1 MLALEVGEAEMLNV
15 ATMEDFE
22 KLHPGRVSEIREW
35 FRTYKTLDGK
45 PENKFTED
53 GRVYTRDETL
63 RIVFETNKSYRELM
77 AADCTYPEKKDF
89 WLEKAK
95 PKSE

>member
-1 MLALEVGEAEMLNV
+1 MLNV